1 MARYTVQFLQLSTG
15 YVAGSIP
22 PRFDEAHK
30 KPIHACGSD
39 ATLHCDG
46 RYSLRRIHEE
56 ARDYAKRR
64 GFIGYQIAHKNDGY
78 GPDSYATGKILLQGG
93 QA

>member
-1 MARYTVQFLQLSTG
+1 MARYTVKFLQLSTG

-22 PRFDEAHK
+22 PRFDETYK

-46 RYSLRRIHEE
+46 RYSLQRIHKE
-56 ARDYAKRR
+56 ALDYAKRR
-64 GFIGYQIAHKNDGY
+64 GFIGYQIVYKNDGY
-78 GPDSYATGKILLQGG
+78 LPDRVASGQILLQGA

>member
-1 MARYTVQFLQLSTG
+1 MARYTVKFLQLSTG

-22 PRFDEAHK
+22 PRFDEAYK
-30 KPIHACGSD
+30 KPIYACGSD

-46 RYSLRRIHEE
+46 RYSLPRIHEE
-56 ARDYAKRR
+56 ARDYGEKR
-64 GFIGYQIAHKNDGY
+64 GFIGYQIIYKNDGY
-78 GPDSYATGKILLQGG
+78 GPDRAASREIIFKGA